1 MLSMDSTFMLLVYVV
16 PMIAIFSTGLLLF
29 LWIMLPGQAKT
40 FLSARM
46 PWNKG
51 KVLVENLDEA
61 GQVDYELLHPSG
73 EGLLKNPGRSIYK
86 FIPTV
91 VRDRRLRNYNELA
104 KKRSVVKGLGVPLY
118 HSISGTSIAAP
129 PELVSVLERAGEAET
144 NLEKEKEEGVT
155 LKKYTMDELLA
166 MIEEDLKYL
175 IEEYELT
182 KKLRK
187 YMKPDTFEKD
197 VVVAAIL
204 QAQETL
210 KDVQLYNPLNTLKE
224 WVSLAWPIETISLI
238 RHEWEEYGRYGR
250 PTSTLKKM
258 IIPIGLIMV
267 LLVLYLVFK
276 DSNIRLPTIRPQG
289 T

>member
-1 MLSMDSTFMLLVYVV
+1 MVEMAMDMAFMLLFYVV
-16 PMIAIFSTGLLLF
+16 PMVAIFSTGLLLF
-29 LWIMLPGQAKT
+29 LWVMLPGQAKT
-40 FLSARM
+40 FMSARM

-73 EGLLKNPGRSIYK
+73 EGLLKNTGRSIYK

-91 VRDRRLRNYNELA
+91 VRDRKLRNYNELA

-129 PELVSVLERAGEAET
+129 PELVSVLELAGEAET
-144 NLEKEKEEGVT
+144 NLEKEEGVT
-155 LKKYTMDELLA
+155 LERYTMDELLNLS
-166 MIEEDLKYL
+166 EEDLNYL
-175 IEEYELT
+175 VEEYELT

-187 YMKPDTFEKD
+187 HMKENAFEKD
-197 VVVAAIL
+197 AVVAAIL
-204 QAQETL
+204 QAQENL
-210 KDVQLYNPLNTLKE
+210 HDVRLYSPLNTLKE

-250 PTSTLKKM
+250 PKSGLRKL
-258 IIPIGLIMV
+258 IIPIGIIGL
-267 LLVLYLVFK
+267 LLVLYLIFK
-276 DSNIRLPTIRPQG
+276 DANTKLPQIKLG
-289 T
+289 GG